1 MFNVLT
7 VDTSA
12 EAAAVPPLPVLSV
25 LFPGT
30 GSCSAAV
37 AVAELSNAPA
47 WSIVAVTLIDAVAPE
62 AIDGIV
68 HGNALQPAPLTVV
81 MVRFVGVSVT
91 RTLVAADGPAFDAVT
106 V

>member
-1 MFNVLT
+1 MFSVFST
-7 VDTSA
+7 DTSA
-12 EAAAVPPLPVLSV
+12 AAAAVPPFPVLSV

-37 AVAELSNAPA
+37 AVAELSNPPA
-47 WSIVAVTLIDAVAPE
+47 LLIVAVTLIDAVAPA

-68 HGNALQPAPLTVV
+68 HGNAEHPAPLTVV

-91 RTLVAADGPAFDAVT
+91 RTLVAADGPASATWIV
-106 V
+106 